1 MSGANG
7 VQSRNRSVENEPDR
21 DEDRRSPSRVPPNNL
36 EAEESLLGAM
46 LLSRD
51 AIASAVEVG
60 LKVGDFYKPA
70 IGHMFEAALALYS
83 RGEPVDPVTLADEL
97 LRSQLLEAIGG
108 KPAIV
113 ALQANTPAIG
123 NATRYARIVAE
134 MALLRH
140 MIGVGGQISE
150 LAYDL
155 PSDVPEALEEAERA
169 VFGLR
174 RDGELPTSYSY
185 DTAASEF
192 LDDLEARCESG
203 GAVELSTGWPDL
215 DEFTAGLH
223 PSELTILG
231 GRTGMGKTSL
241 AIALVGNVAR
251 AGVPALVVSIEMGYK
266 ELVGRAIVSEAR
278 VDGSLVRLGRLS
290 DNDRSRIGAAA
301 SKVAALPV
309 EISDASTATLM
320 TVRATARRMA
330 SRRGLG
336 LVVVD
341 YLQLMAGRKGVENR
355 QVEVAEL
362 AQGLK
367 ILARELKVPV
377 IALAQLSRALEGRAE
392 KRPTLADLRESGNIE
407 NSADTVLFVYR
418 DEYYKQDSPD
428 QGIAE
433 IIVAKQ
439 RNGPLGTV
447 KLAADM
453 RYGTWSSLSRKAM
466 V

>member
-1 MSGANG
+1 MSAANG
-7 VQSRNRSVENEPDR
+7 VQRGNRPVENTDDGE
-21 DEDRRSPSRVPPNNL
+21 RRSAGRVPPHNL
-36 EAEESLLGAM
+36 EAEESLVGAM
-46 LLSRD
+46 LLSKD
-51 AIASAVEVG
+51 AIASAVEIG
-60 LKVGDFYKPA
+60 LTAADFYKPA
-70 IGHMFEAALALYS
+70 LGHMFEAAIALYS
-83 RGEPVDPVTLADEL
+83 QGEPVDTVTLTDEL
-97 LRSQLLEAIGG
+97 RRASLLEGVGG
-108 KPAIV
+108 QPAIV
-113 ALQANTPAIG
+113 ALEANTPSIG
-123 NATRYARIVAE
+123 NAARYARIVAE
-134 MALLRH
+134 HALLRRL
-140 MIGVGGQISE
+140 IAAGGRLADLGYE
-150 LAYDL
+150 LPA
-155 PSDVPEALEEAERA
+155 DVSEALEEAERV

-174 RDGELPTSYSY
+174 RDGELPASFTYE
-185 DTAASEF
+185 TAAGEF
-192 LDDLEARCESG
+192 LDDLEARCASG
-203 GAVELSTGWPDL
+203 GVVQLSTGWPDL

-231 GRTGMGKTSL
+231 GRTGMGKSSL

-251 AGVPALVVSIEMGYK
+251 AGVPTLVVSIEMGYK
-266 ELVGRAIVSEAR
+266 ELAGRAIVSEAR
-278 VDGSLVRLGRLS
+278 VDGAMVRLGRLS
-290 DNDRSRIGAAA
+290 ENDLSRIGLAAA
-301 SKVAALPV
+301 KVAALPV

-330 SRRGLG
+330 ARRGLG

-341 YLQLMAGRKGVENR
+341 YLQLMAGRKGAENR

-428 QGIAE
+428 LGVAE
-433 IIVAKQ
+433 VIVAKQ

-447 KLAADM
+447 RLAADM
-453 RYGTWSSLSRKAM
+453 RYGTWLSLSRKAM